1 MNVSA
6 WPLGFTQPILHI
18 VISLALSTQR
28 VQTDNNERLRLLSSP
43 PGPPSSPSSQHTMVD
58 FLIPQPPLAQLKYRV
73 SSARCVRA
81 IAAFIS
87 FIIFSPLDPLSES
100 RRVASRR
107 PCQTMQSNPRP
118 SCLVQVGKKS
128 RMRRRRQAVNSRT
141 NESFTHSNYGSSD
154 MTWLYRVPRYRGP
167 YYASYS
173 ASGHRGRR
181 VHAT

>member
-107 PCQTMQSNPRP
+107 VGLVKQCNQT
-118 SCLVQVGKKS
+118 
-128 RMRRRRQAVNSRT
+128 
-141 NESFTHSNYGSSD
+141 
-154 MTWLYRVPRYRGP
+154 
-167 YYASYS
+167 
-173 ASGHRGRR
+173 R
-181 VHAT
+181 VHLAWFKSGRKVECGGGVRRLILERTKASHTRIMEAAT